1 MKLIKSITAVTLAIL
16 LLFAVNYAYTNS
28 DSSTSE
34 SSSIIDTV
42 VFPHDEV
49 VDVNIEIDED
59 AYAEMNANAMSEEI
73 VMANITYNG
82 NTFNNVGIRP
92 KGNSSLRDVFQ
103 SDSDRYSFKIDFNY
117 YIDEQNFYGIT
128 KLNLNNLFSDPSMM
142 AEYLG
147 YEMLD
152 ELDAVS
158 SRTTYVNLSLNGEP
172 FGLYLA
178 VEQVNEEYLL
188 DNFDNDSGDLYKPEG
203 VGANLAYI
211 SDDGTDYTGLVPE
224 NAGEYDN
231 EKIAELI
238 KTIEDGGDLDSIL
251 NVDSLLKYL
260 AVSTMT
266 VHLDSYQGGMFHNY
280 YLYNNDGIF
289 EWISWDLNMIF
300 NGFPG
305 GSITDEE
312 AAQFLIDEPVKGS
325 MESYPLIEAI
335 FENESYVEKYHEYLT
350 TLSEGYLDADNLSAK
365 VLSVYDMIKSYVKAD
380 PTSFY
385 TYDEFENGLFQE
397 DGTQYGILSFAEKR
411 VENVAQQLSG
421 EIPSTNNGEGNVG
434 SSTVGGMKEQKATG
448 DTQQIPADGVTEQA
462 LPDDVA
468 GQALPDGATGRVPPD
483 GVTGRVPPDGATGQA
498 PPDDATGQALPD
510 DATGQALP
518 DGVTGQVPTDDTAE
532 DISTDSSTEMDSTDI
547 IVLLVLTGILL
558 AMGLYLKRKH

>member
-49 VDVNIEIDED
+49 IDVNIEIDED
-59 AYAEMNANAMSEEI
+59 AYAEMNANAMAEEI
-73 VMANITYNG
+73 VTANITYNG

-462 LPDDVA
+462 LPDDVT